1 MTTPDDRAT
10 FIPLDYDSDPGRRR
24 AARTATERYNAAGDV
39 HSDVADRLAAEGRG
53 PVVDVGCGAGLLMAL
68 LGRRGMPVVGVDV
81 SANPLRL
88 GAGARVRADAVRL
101 PFADRSFGGVA
112 ALYVLYHLPDP
123 VQAIAECHR
132 VLRPGGLLAVCSPSR
147 HDDPELVEAVPEY
160 AATLDAMSFDSE
172 GGPALIEDVFGNVEV
187 DRWDG
192 PHTRLPDRDAVEL
205 YLYGHGLPM
214 ANVPGAASRVP
225 TPLTV
230 TKRGAIMYAYKQP
243 C

>member
-1 MTTPDDRAT
+1 MRDDRARS
-10 FIPLDYDSDPGRRR
+10 IAVDYDSDPGRGR
-24 AARTATERYNAAGDV
+24 AARIATERYNVAGDA
-39 HSDVADRLAAEGRG
+39 HGDVADRLAGEGHG
-53 PVVDVGCGAGLLMAL
+53 PVIDVGCGTGLLMAL
-68 LGRRGMPVVGVDV
+68 LQQRGLPVVGVDV
-81 SANPLRL
+81 SAAPLEQ
-88 GAGARVRADAVRL
+88 GAGARVRADAVNL
-101 PFADRSFGGVA
+101 PFADRSVGGVA
-112 ALYVLYHLPDP
+112 ALYMLYHLPDP
-123 VQAIAECHR
+123 ALAIAECHR
-132 VLRPGGLLAVCSPSR
+132 VLRPGGLFAACSPSR
-147 HDDPELVEAVPEY
+147 YDDPELVEAVPEY
-160 AATLDAMSFDSE
+160 AATLDAMSFDSDD
-172 GGPALIEDVFGNVEV
+172 GPALIGDVFGNVEV